1 MRVVLY
7 QAEKLMLLS
16 FTSRVRSVLPMM
28 LLQALLGC
36 MVLLPLHAAVLPIE
50 QEAYSIVLQK
60 YENLQQTPLALIV
73 VATGN
78 CAGCSALAINH
89 AITTLHEHEPALPC
103 VVVVIADEALEVAT
117 IRDRFFTPYVIAD
130 TTTAH
135 KAYVAASGTALPLFA
150 VIDSSG
156 TVVFRRED
164 IQHNQ
169 PDYATSI
176 AGITIPTATRERA
189 KNIDV
194 NTMREH
200 REKAT
205 IRTRILSD
213 KDNVPLEEPDTRS
226 VGNLASPV
234 VVGTSMMA
242 VNSLTGA
249 LESWDITTGT
259 IGTPIKVPDTVA
271 YMFRPHENDAVWK
284 KIREQGYEMSRFVAL
299 SAMDDTLYAL
309 VKLLRGYRIER
320 VIKQSAHG
328 TSDTVFTVLWQ
339 PGQVV
344 VRFEHNI
351 IKSITAVPAEYSLIS
366 LVAGNSNYVGGSCS
380 HALGARASAGDSVVF
395 FLQQQILDTP
405 DTTLLW
411 KMANT
416 GAIISSGAVAAAPD
430 GKIWYCDPMQSQF
443 YLLQPDGSRK
453 DITAREILSDCGSP
467 IRLVSRP
474 SDTGFVSLENQFRF
488 SYILNNMIAVKDTVF
503 LFFRPAHPS
512 STSPYLLQT
521 YTTTGEFLGEET
533 LYTPVL
539 AETRWAHLLS
549 VDNTSALVLLNS
561 NDNHW
566 NLMRVP
572 AHKLPFQ
579 SPSQARSR

>member
-1 MRVVLY
+1 
-7 QAEKLMLLS
+7 MLLC
-16 FTSRVRSVLPMM
+16 FTSNARSALLII
-28 LLQALLGC
+28 LLQVLLGC
-36 MVLLPLHAAVLPIE
+36 MVLLPLHAAALPIE

-60 YENLQQTPLALIV
+60 YEHLRQTPLALIV

-103 VVVVIADEALEVAT
+103 VVVVIADDALEVAT

-135 KAYVAASGTALPLFA
+135 KTYVTASGTALPLFA

-164 IQHNQ
+164 IQHDQ
-169 PDYATSI
+169 PDYAKSI
-176 AGITIPTATRERA
+176 AGITIPIATRELTEKEKA
-189 KNIDV
+189 I
-194 NTMREH
+194 REH
-200 REKAT
+200 PEKAE
-205 IRTRILSD
+205 IRKILSD
-213 KDNVPLEEPDTRS
+213 MDGIPLEEPETRS

-234 VVGTSMMA
+234 VVGTTMMA
-242 VNSLTGA
+242 VNHLSGA
-249 LESWDITTGT
+249 LESWNIATGT
-259 IGTPIKVPDTVA
+259 IGAPIKVPDTVT
-271 YMFRPHENDAVWK
+271 YFYRTRENDAVWK

-320 VIKQSAHG
+320 VIKQSTHG
-328 TSDTVFTVLWQ
+328 VPDTVSTVLWQ

-351 IKSITAVPAEYSLIS
+351 IKSITAVPAEYSLLS
-366 LVAGNSNYVGGSCS
+366 LVAGNKNHIGGSCS
-380 HALGARASAGDSVVF
+380 HALGAKISAGDSVVF
-395 FLQQQILDTP
+395 FLQKQVLNMS
-405 DTTLLW
+405 DTTILW

-430 GKIWYCDPMQSQF
+430 GKLWYCDPMQSQF

-453 DITAREILSDCGSP
+453 DITAHGILSDCGSP

-512 STSPYLLQT
+512 STSLYLLQT
-521 YTTTGEFLGEET
+521 YTTAGEFLGEEK
-533 LYTPVL
+533 LHTPIVP
-539 AETRWAHLLS
+539 ETRWAHLLS
-549 VDNTSALVLLNS
+549 VDNNSALVLLNS

-566 NLMRVP
+566 NLVRTP
-572 AHKLPFQ
+572 TGKLPFH